1 MPLAANFSLWD
12 VGEMEKFF
20 LSLPLTGPLAVA
32 VAKGHVQVTASLLG
46 NTISEAS
53 VASSQQPQRSVVMS
67 S

>member
-12 VGEMEKFF
+12 VEEMEKLF
-20 LSLPLTGPLAVA
+20 LSLLLTGPLAVA
-32 VAKGHVQVTASLLG
+32 VAKGHVQVPAFLLG
-46 NTISEAS
+46 NTIPEAS